1 MTTDRRLK
9 APPPREFSTKQG
21 TGRSIL
27 PGVDGR
33 STMARRYRE
42 LVTSMAN
49 DLGGDLP
56 IAKQAVVNRAAT
68 LIVWAEQA
76 EAEFANNGE
85 LDTQTYTTAINS
97 LRRLLADLGLDRQAK
112 DITPTLEQY
121 IRRDAE

>member
-1 MTTDRRLK
+1 
-9 APPPREFSTKQG
+9 
-21 TGRSIL
+21 
-27 PGVDGR
+27 
-33 STMARRYRE
+33 MARRYRE